1 MNRDDRYCGRDASD
15 RVCTE
20 LIQKELIMKVPCERL
35 LPNELVALVEALRR
49 DARRERNKAIGDPK
63 SADFHLQNAR
73 MSVRILEAYGYRE
86 ERFAG
91 LSIY

>member
-1 MNRDDRYCGRDASD
+1 
-15 RVCTE
+15 
-20 LIQKELIMKVPCERL
+20 MKDPCERL

-86 ERFAG
+86 ERFG
-91 LSIY
+91 NISTHNGRNV